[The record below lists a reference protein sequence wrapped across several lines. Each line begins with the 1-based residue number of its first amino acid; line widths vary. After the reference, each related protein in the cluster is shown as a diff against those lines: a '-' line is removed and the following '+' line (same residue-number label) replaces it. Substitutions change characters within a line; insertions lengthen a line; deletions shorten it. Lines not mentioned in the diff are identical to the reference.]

1 MRGWAGLMVAAMAM
15 VPAAA
20 RETAQETPP
29 PAVPNAPAAR
39 VEGNRVVHPGEGV
52 IVHVPAAAGYLGGER
67 FNLYGVADAEV
78 HVFAERRAGG
88 ALGRLYWIQFE
99 SYLPSRPELSYNYA
113 DGNRR
118 AEPWGLVTWLR
129 AGPTRTDGAMRPG
142 SDREHVFNIL
152 RRANV
157 PIPAEVMNV
166 RMVQMLDDPQGTG
179 RGRRELMLIYS
190 EDLAPSGVRVADLVT
205 DGRPNERWAPL
216 EQPLIDRATSAFRV
230 ERR

>member
-1 MRGWAGLMVAAMAM
+1 MRYWLALATIAAAAGSAPAAAQETSTAAVPATLAARVDGRTLTHAGEGVTVR

-20 RETAQETPP
+20 R
-29 PAVPNAPAAR
+29 
-39 VEGNRVVHPGEGV
+39 
-52 IVHVPAAAGYLGGER
+52 YLGGER

-78 HVFAERRAGG
+78 HVFAERDRGG
-88 ALGRLYWIQFE
+88 ALRRLYWIQFE
-99 SYLPSRPELSYNYA
+99 SYLPSRPELGYNYA
-113 DGNRR
+113 EGNRR
-118 AEPWGLVTWLR
+118 AELWGLVTWLR
-129 AGPTRTDGAMRPG
+129 AGPTRTDGPMRPG
-142 SDREHVFNIL
+142 SDREHVYNIL

-190 EDLAPSGVRVADLVT
+190 EDLAPSGAGVADLVAE
-205 DGRPNERWAPL
+205 GRPNERWAPM
-216 EQPLIDRATSAFRV
+216 EAALIERATRAFRV

>member
-1 MRGWAGLMVAAMAM
+1 MRGWAALTIAAMAAM
-15 VPAAA
+15 PAAA
-20 RETAQETPP
+20 QQTPDP
-29 PAVPNAPAAR
+29 AAVPSAPAAR
-39 VEGNRVVHPGEGV
+39 VQRNAIVHPGEGV
-52 IVHVPAAAGYLGGER
+52 TVRVPASARYLGGER

-78 HVFAERRAGG
+78 HVFAELGRGRA
-88 ALGRLYWIQFE
+88 LRRLYWIQFE

-113 DGNRR
+113 EGNRR

-129 AGPTRTDGAMRPG
+129 SGPVRTDGPVRPG

-152 RRANV
+152 RRASV

-190 EDLAPSGVRVADLVT
+190 EDLAPSGARVADLVT
-205 DGRPNERWAPL
+205 DGRPNERWAPMETAL
-216 EQPLIDRATSAFRV
+216 VERATRNFRV